1 MRIKQITV
9 THLFGIF
16 DTIHLNREERITI
29 IYGKNGFGK
38 TSILRLVNGFFHLK
52 YSVLLD
58 LTHKVFRISKE
69 SLAYYLP
76 KNLQYLPLLWQLRYI
91 LLRIDPK
98 FLYFGCLFY
107 LANWDLIAFFV
118 LRYLIL
124 NLCLSAVPSK
134 H

>member
-76 KNLQYLPLLWQLRYI
+76 KSRNGYTLVSKYVGKLPAITSL
-91 LLRIDPK
+91 
-98 FLYFGCLFY
+98 
-107 LANWDLIAFFV
+107 
-118 LRYLIL
+118 
-124 NLCLSAVPSK
+124 
-134 H
+134 